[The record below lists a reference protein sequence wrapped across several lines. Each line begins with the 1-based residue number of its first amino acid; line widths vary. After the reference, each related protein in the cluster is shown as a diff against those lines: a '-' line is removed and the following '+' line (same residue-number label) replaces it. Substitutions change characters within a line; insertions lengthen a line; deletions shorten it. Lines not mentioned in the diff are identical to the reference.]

1 MKASAL
7 CSMFLLLPPALCHM
21 EMSYPYPFRSQFN
34 PANNYTDIDYSMKAP
49 LNADGSN
56 YPCKGY
62 QKDVQSQPTTKYT
75 AGSTYNMSLDGYA
88 THGGGSCQV
97 SLSYDNG
104 ASFHVIKSMIGG
116 CPLVSTYN
124 FTIPSFVPNGN
135 ALLAW
140 SWQNY
145 EGNREFYMDCAP
157 VSVVSGTQ
165 SYRTR
170 RTAYRSL
177 SSLPYIW
184 KANLAGVNDCT
195 TIPDSNPVYPNP
207 GPDVEY
213 GDGMNSSSPPSPGIC
228 DSSASA
234 RKAYQ
239 LGGSNSSSSVMA
251 TTTAATYSNSTSVAP
266 IVVLAQDYS
275 STSSTPAAS
284 SSPPVYSP
292 GSADPVSTQSTTTI
306 TLADCPTTITI
317 TITPTVYTTPAPP
330 SACTGTSAVCPCA
343 AGFQCV
349 EIATCEWECVAQPT
363 SSSAP
368 QVITV
373 TATPTPPPTSSM
385 VMVAY
390 TTTVTL
396 APVSSAPAQST
407 YPASSNAQ
415 PPYASGDPESYLPC
429 VPGTFIC
436 LSQTTWDTCDYN
448 DGSVPSYSSTSWV
461 YDYPRTVAAGMMC
474 LPNLTPYSSQ
484 TSQSGQQASTP
495 QGYYRDDRMVRARPD
510 GSCSTEGAIECTNG
524 GSSFDICDQGGWVQ
538 MGSVAS
544 GTTCENGQIV
554 GS

>member
-1 MKASAL
+1 MAQTT
-7 CSMFLLLPPALCHM
+7 PAK
-21 EMSYPYPFRSQFN
+21 R
-34 PANNYTDIDYSMKAP
+34 T
-49 LNADGSN
+49 
-56 YPCKGY
+56 

-495 QGYYRDDRMVRARPD
+495 QGYYRDDRM
-510 GSCSTEGAIECTNG
+510 
-524 GSSFDICDQGGWVQ
+524 GGWVQ

>member
-1 MKASAL
+1 MTRTTMKSSAL
-7 CSMFLLLPPALCHM
+7 YTLFLLLPPALCHM

-62 QKDVQSQPTTKYT
+62 QNHVQSQPTATYT

-116 CPLVSTYN
+116 CPLASTYN
-124 FTIPSFVPNGN
+124 FTIPSFVPSGN

-157 VSVVSGTQ
+157 VSIVSGTQ

-213 GDGMNSSSPPSPGIC
+213 GDGMNSSSPLSPGIC
-228 DSSASA
+228 DSSTSA

-239 LGGSNSSSSVMA
+239 LGGSNSSSSGMA

-266 IVVLAQDYS
+266 VVVLAQSYS
-275 STSSTPAAS
+275 STSATPAAS
-284 SSPPVYSP
+284 SSLPVYSP
-292 GSADPVSTQSTTTI
+292 GAADPVSTQSTTTI
-306 TLADCPTTITI
+306 TLTDCPTTITI
-317 TITPTVYTTPAPP
+317 TITPTVYTTSAPS
-330 SACTGTSAVCPCA
+330 SACTGTAAVCPCA
-343 AGFQCV
+343 TGFQCV

-373 TATPTPPPTSSM
+373 TATPSSPSTSSM

-396 APVSSAPAQST
+396 APVSRRIR
-407 YPASSNAQ
+407 
-415 PPYASGDPESYLPC
+415 LPRTHRRR
-429 VPGTFIC
+429 TFIC

-474 LPNLTPYSSQ
+474 LPNLTPSSSQ

-510 GSCSTEGAIECTNG
+510 GSCSVEGALECTNG

-538 MGSVAS
+538 MGSVAN